1 MFWHLFSTILQH
13 GNFTCCSP
21 AVLQVVATSSLTRG
35 ILWKVN
41 GYIGRYIVYTGD
53 GFKEGLS
60 LTVHDEITRLRKCGL
75 MNESWMP
82 LQCSSVVAHCANQ
95 CTLLLGSCGPPCC

>member
-1 MFWHLFSTILQH
+1 MSNIGT
-13 GNFTCCSP
+13 
-21 AVLQVVATSSLTRG
+21 V
-35 ILWKVN
+35 WKVS

-75 MNESWMP
+75 TLEYKVP
-82 LQCSSVVAHCANQ
+82 LQLLYLHSRHNK
-95 CTLLLGSCGPPCC
+95 CTSMLGYCGTPCC